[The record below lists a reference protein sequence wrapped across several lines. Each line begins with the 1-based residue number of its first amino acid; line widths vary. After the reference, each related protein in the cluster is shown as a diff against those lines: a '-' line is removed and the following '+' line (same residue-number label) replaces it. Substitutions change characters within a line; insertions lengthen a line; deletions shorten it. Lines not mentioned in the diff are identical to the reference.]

1 MNRLRFFLLFLV
13 VVGAVLVISVLT
25 AHPDSSKPSAS
36 TAAAVP
42 SDASSGGVVQPTPAI
57 PLPKTCPPQ
66 TASQV
71 DNAARYGF
79 CTPVGWGAYNEN
91 NTLAATL
98 IMLPRAGSN
107 PILMPT
113 DFDQIKILVALDF
126 TPLANVP
133 AGCSE
138 SPNDSINGLATHHCT
153 ATLDPATNPYH
164 GVRGEYW
171 VVELANDQKFV
182 ITAIIDADAT
192 DDEQAMVPTIVHSV
206 TPPKQP

>member
-1 MNRLRFFLLFLV
+1 MNRLRGLLLLFV
-13 VVGAVLVISVLT
+13 VVGALLLVGVLAT
-25 AHPDSSKPSAS
+25 HPDSTKRSVS
-36 TAAAVP
+36 TAVP
-42 SDASSGGVVQPTPAI
+42 GPTDASSGGVVQPTPAI

-66 TASQV
+66 TAAQV

-98 IMLPRAGSN
+98 IMLPRPGSS

-113 DFDQIKILVALDF
+113 DFDRIKILIALNL
-126 TPLANVP
+126 TSPANVP